1 MHYPKNSEW
10 VRRRWF
16 DFRNGNSDYLR
27 YGLAFSNTII
37 IAYFFLIEKVN
48 FFGDFFPTVWIFAII
63 FLVGYIPISILV
75 GAWHVKT
82 QVRTEMY
89 TTMEQKP
96 LMAKTLRLLI
106 RMARDDVSKEELVQM
121 RNFLEKIEKK
131 QID

>member
-1 MHYPKNSEW
+1 MHYPKNSDW
-10 VRRRWF
+10 VRRRWL
-16 DFRNGNSDYLR
+16 DFRNGNGDYLR

-37 IAYFFLIEKVN
+37 IAYFFLIEKVY
-48 FFGDFFPTVWIFAII
+48 FFENFFPTVWIFAII

-82 QVRTEMY
+82 QARIEVY
-89 TTMEQKP
+89 AIMEQNP

-106 RMARDDVSKEELVQM
+106 RMAKDDVSKEELLKM
-121 RNFLEKIEKK
+121 RNFLEKIERK